1 MQDRNRKSL
10 NPDFDKTY
18 RSQVSQQML
27 FKNPSLLSASV
38 WLENNILRVIYSK
51 KNNIATWSPINII
64 SEASKSFK
72 KNLLKVNSE

>member
-1 MQDRNRKSL
+1 MATKRVGTFKGQMQDRNRKSL

-38 WLENNILRVIYSK
+38 
-51 KNNIATWSPINII
+51 
-64 SEASKSFK
+64 
-72 KNLLKVNSE
+72 